1 MGPKRIKML
10 KVEENYE
17 EELAASKAGLDDK
30 NEEIEAL
37 KVKATND
44 LKKHA
49 QTIETFKSKMNTA
62 LEVKNEEIETIK
74 EEMETIEKK
83 AANDLKNHEKT
94 VQNFALMKNDDKTE
108 IDNLKRK
115 LQELVKAKNIV
126 DQLKEKIECPVCFE
140 IPHTGPVPV
149 CRNGH
154 FVCNECKAEACPT
167 CRVNMGSGKSLLA
180 MTVVENI
187 DHRCKFIDC
196 EEFFPVDEIEKHA
209 KVCAHRSVSCPC
221 SKCDVKVGLSKLL
234 AHLNNSDCSYD
245 SQVILKKTS
254 LIEKV
259 SAVKT
264 LTLNASEQRRYVKSA
279 VYRLNTFTFEDISFC
294 IFIEKREW
302 LYHFSLVMFASE
314 EECSKYKI
322 EMAVHEPNVSSEDT
336 EVSFKY
342 CGKPC
347 SIDVDKKEFH
357 GLTVDAQGMEQIWSK
372 STTLAFS
379 VSFSVR
385 KIPNS

>member
-1 MGPKRIKML
+1 MGPKKIKMT
-10 KVEENYE
+10 KVEVNYE
-17 EELAASKAGLDDK
+17 EELAASKATLEDK
-30 NEEIEAL
+30 NLEIEAL
-37 KVKATND
+37 KVKAAKD

-49 QTIETFKSKMNTA
+49 QTVETVQKMKTA
-62 LEVKNEEIETIK
+62 LEDKNEEIETLG
-74 EEMETIEKK
+74 KK

-94 VQNFALMKNDDKTE
+94 VQKFELMKDNDKTE
-108 IDNLKRK
+108 INNLKRK
-115 LQELVKAKNIV
+115 LREQVKAKNIV
-126 DQLKEKIECPVCFE
+126 DQLKEKLECPVCFE
-140 IPHTGPVPV
+140 IPHESPVPV
-149 CRNGH
+149 CQNGH
-154 FVCNECKAEACPT
+154 IVCNECKAEACPT

-180 MTVVENI
+180 MTVIENI

-347 SIDVDKKEFH
+347 SIDVDKEFN

-372 STTLAFS
+372 STNLAFS

-385 KIPNS
+385 KIPTTLLITL